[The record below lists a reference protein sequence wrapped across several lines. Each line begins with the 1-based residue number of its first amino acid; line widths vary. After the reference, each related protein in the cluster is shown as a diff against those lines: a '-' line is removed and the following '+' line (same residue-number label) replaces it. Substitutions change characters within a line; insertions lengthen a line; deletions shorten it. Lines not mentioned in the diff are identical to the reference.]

1 MATPSAQGSIPRGP
15 GPGYIEQSDDNTA
28 AGDDPIVKEAKDR
41 FQHCSKWEHNARQ
54 YFLDDIKFAHA
65 DAYNGY
71 QWPNDIRRNR
81 DVEEKPVLTIN
92 KVRQHNLQIIN
103 DAKKNKPGIKC
114 YPVGNGATAESAGA
128 IQALFR
134 HIEYRSNATTAYG
147 TAAAFQVNGGIGYIR
162 VGTEY
167 VDEKSFDQEIKI
179 WRVLDPLTVFLDPE
193 AKEED
198 KSDSRYGF
206 IFDDILKDE
215 FDKQYPEWADV
226 ATAQN
231 SIDDAEGWVRTDY
244 VRVCEYYRKVEK
256 SDRLWLYRT
265 PDGLRMEY
273 LESELKEAPDLFR
286 LVKDSPLSLSRP
298 TSRVTIE
305 YHFIIGTRV
314 VESLIWPGKYIP
326 IVPVIGEEI
335 IIEGI
340 MDRKGHTRALI
351 DPQRMYN
358 YFSALRLDT
367 PLPTP
372 EGWTTMGAVR
382 EGDWLIDEKGKPVQ
396 VIGTSPIYINHK
408 CYAVRFDDGSQIVA
422 DATHK
427 WAVEERGK
435 RRAATW
441 EWKKKVVTTAELEA
455 KKHFIW
461 ATKPLELPRV
471 DLPLDPYVLGAWLG
485 DGFTSRPA
493 ISSGFDDMDE
503 MQKNL
508 AACGHNVG
516 LPILHKDAAVIPIYN
531 EVETFKNIGLI
542 GNKHIPAIYL
552 RASREQRLALLQGLM
567 DTDGSISKKLN
578 QCNFV
583 NTNPRIIEGFAELL
597 RSLGIKAVRCEKQ
610 AHMKMFPN
618 GETYTSTNATQ
629 FSFTA
634 DIDVPIFRL
643 ERKRKLQQTYR
654 IEHPRRTKRHRVMA
668 VTEVASVPVKC
679 VAVESESHLF
689 LAGPGMVPT
698 HNSSAVEYAALQS
711 KSPYIAPAEA
721 IEGYETYW
729 NTANRVNHSVI
740 PYRGVNDAGETIAAP
755 VRQEPPVP
763 APVALQGMQT
773 AAVEF
778 QMASGQYEASMGQ
791 QGNERSAN
799 AIEKRERQG
808 DTATYHFIDNMAISI
823 RFVAKIVLDL
833 MPHIYDTPRLLRMQG
848 EDGVDFELELNPQ
861 AMQVHAK
868 KVDHLG
874 KVVGQILNP
883 AVGLYEV
890 QADVG
895 PSWGSKREET
905 FQALSLILT
914 QAPQLVSIIGD
925 LLMSSSDFDKAN
937 EAAARLR
944 RMVPPQALGEG
955 PSPEVMQ
962 LQAQITQ
969 LTGMLQKSLVT
980 ISEDRIKMKG
990 HAEKRD
996 IDVTGA
1002 LTTRLKALL
1011 AYSAKTGMPVDPK
1024 AIDDLLHQ
1032 TVRGEMANDASLG
1045 AIASVNRED
1054 LGDTGQ
1060 GDATGPYSPG
1070 PLVNGKQIGDIPP
1083 IPGARR
1089 GNDGHW
1095 YTRNY
1100 SGSSQF
1106 SRVM

>member
-1 MATPSAQGSIPRGP
+1 MTTPSAQSMIPRGP
-15 GPGYIEQSDDNTA
+15 SPGPIEQSDDNRD
-28 AGDDPIVKEAKDR
+28 GGLDPIVKEAKDR

-54 YFLDDIKFAHA
+54 FFLDDIKFAHA

-114 YPVGNGATAESAGA
+114 YPVGNGATAESAQA

-167 VDEKSFDQEIKI
+167 VDERSFDQEIKI
-179 WRVLDPLTVFLDPE
+179 WRVMDPLTVFLDPE

-206 IFDDILKDE
+206 IFDDVQKDE
-215 FDKQYPEWADV
+215 FDKMYPEWADI

-244 VRVCEYYRKVEK
+244 VRICEYYRKVEK
-256 SDRLWLYRT
+256 QDKLWLYRT
-265 PDGLRMEY
+265 PDGQRTEY
-273 LESELKEAPDLFR
+273 LESELKLAPDLFK

-298 TSRVTIE
+298 TSRVTVE

-326 IVPVIGEEI
+326 IVPIIGEEV

-358 YFSALRLDT
+358 YFS
-367 PLPTP
+367 
-372 EGWTTMGAVR
+372 
-382 EGDWLIDEKGKPVQ
+382 
-396 VIGTSPIYINHK
+396 
-408 CYAVRFDDGSQIVA
+408 
-422 DATHK
+422 
-427 WAVEERGK
+427 
-435 RRAATW
+435 
-441 EWKKKVVTTAELEA
+441 
-455 KKHFIW
+455 
-461 ATKPLELPRV
+461 
-471 DLPLDPYVLGAWLG
+471 
-485 DGFTSRPA
+485 
-493 ISSGFDDMDE
+493 
-503 MQKNL
+503 
-508 AACGHNVG
+508 
-516 LPILHKDAAVIPIYN
+516 
-531 EVETFKNIGLI
+531 
-542 GNKHIPAIYL
+542 
-552 RASREQRLALLQGLM
+552 
-567 DTDGSISKKLN
+567 
-578 QCNFV
+578 
-583 NTNPRIIEGFAELL
+583 
-597 RSLGIKAVRCEKQ
+597 
-610 AHMKMFPN
+610 
-618 GETYTSTNATQ
+618 
-629 FSFTA
+629 
-634 DIDVPIFRL
+634 
-643 ERKRKLQQTYR
+643 
-654 IEHPRRTKRHRVMA
+654 
-668 VTEVASVPVKC
+668 
-679 VAVESESHLF
+679 
-689 LAGPGMVPT
+689 
-698 HNSSAVEYAALQS
+698 SSAVEYAALQS

-740 PYRGVNDAGETIAAP
+740 PYRGLNDAGETIPAP
-755 VRQEPPVP
+755 QRQEPPVP

-808 DTATYHFIDNMAISI
+808 DTATYHYIDNMAIGI
-823 RFVAKIVLDL
+823 RLVAKMVLDL

-861 AMQVHAK
+861 AMQIHQK

-883 AVGLYEV
+883 TVGLYEV

-980 ISEDRIKMKG
+980 IAEDRVKMKG

-996 IDVTGA
+996 IDVTAA

-1011 AYSAKTGMPVDPK
+1011 DYAAKTGSPVDPG
-1024 AIDDLLHQ
+1024 AIDELLHQ
-1032 TVRGEMANDASLG
+1032 TVRGELANDQSLG

-1054 LGDTGQ
+1054 LGDIGQ
-1060 GDATGPYSPG
+1060 GTASGGFQPG
-1070 PLVNGKQIGDIPP
+1070 PLVNGKQLGDIPP

-1095 YTRNY
+1095 YVRNY
-1100 SGSSQF
+1100 SGSTQF
-1106 SRVM
+1106 SRVS

>member
-1 MATPSAQGSIPRGP
+1 MTTPSAQSMIPRGP
-15 GPGYIEQSDDNTA
+15 GPGPLEQSDDNV
-28 AGDDPIVKEAKDR
+28 DSSLDPIVKEAKDR

-147 TAAAFQVNGGIGYIR
+147 TAASFQVNGGIGYIR

-167 VDEKSFDQEIKI
+167 VDERSFDQEIKI
-179 WRVLDPLTVFLDPE
+179 WRVMDPLTVFLDPE

-286 LVKDSPLSLSRP
+286 QVKDSPLSLSRP

-326 IVPVIGEEI
+326 IVPVIGEEV

-351 DPQRMYN
+351 DPQRIYN
-358 YFSALRLDT
+358 YFSSA
-367 PLPTP
+367 
-372 EGWTTMGAVR
+372 
-382 EGDWLIDEKGKPVQ
+382 
-396 VIGTSPIYINHK
+396 
-408 CYAVRFDDGSQIVA
+408 
-422 DATHK
+422 
-427 WAVEERGK
+427 
-435 RRAATW
+435 
-441 EWKKKVVTTAELEA
+441 
-455 KKHFIW
+455 
-461 ATKPLELPRV
+461 
-471 DLPLDPYVLGAWLG
+471 
-485 DGFTSRPA
+485 
-493 ISSGFDDMDE
+493 
-503 MQKNL
+503 
-508 AACGHNVG
+508 
-516 LPILHKDAAVIPIYN
+516 
-531 EVETFKNIGLI
+531 
-542 GNKHIPAIYL
+542 
-552 RASREQRLALLQGLM
+552 
-567 DTDGSISKKLN
+567 
-578 QCNFV
+578 
-583 NTNPRIIEGFAELL
+583 
-597 RSLGIKAVRCEKQ
+597 
-610 AHMKMFPN
+610 
-618 GETYTSTNATQ
+618 
-629 FSFTA
+629 
-634 DIDVPIFRL
+634 
-643 ERKRKLQQTYR
+643 
-654 IEHPRRTKRHRVMA
+654 
-668 VTEVASVPVKC
+668 
-679 VAVESESHLF
+679 
-689 LAGPGMVPT
+689 
-698 HNSSAVEYAALQS
+698 AVEYAALQS

-729 NTANRVNHSVI
+729 NTANRVNHSVL
-740 PYRGVNDAGETIAAP
+740 PYRGVNDAGETIPAP
-755 VRQEPPVP
+755 QRQEPPVP

-861 AMQVHAK
+861 AQQVHAK

-883 AVGLYEV
+883 VVGLYEV

-895 PSWGSKREET
+895 PSWDSKREET

-1011 AYSAKTGMPVDPK
+1011 EYSAKTGMPVDPK

-1032 TVRGEMANDASLG
+1032 TVRGELANDASLG
-1045 AIASVNRED
+1045 AIASVNKED

-1060 GDATGPYSPG
+1060 GDAAGGFQPG
-1070 PLVNGKQIGDIPP
+1070 PLVNGKMLSDVPP